1 MEILSLMLG
10 YLRTCLQT
18 RHARVGLKTVI
29 VAETEIELIVKE
41 RYSAKLCVLLMLKK
55 SIADIT

>member
-1 MEILSLMLG
+1 MSELLDEDTFSHARQLAHM
-10 YLRTCLQT
+10 LRTG
-18 RHARVGLKTVI
+18 HAHIELKTVI

-55 SIADIT
+55 A